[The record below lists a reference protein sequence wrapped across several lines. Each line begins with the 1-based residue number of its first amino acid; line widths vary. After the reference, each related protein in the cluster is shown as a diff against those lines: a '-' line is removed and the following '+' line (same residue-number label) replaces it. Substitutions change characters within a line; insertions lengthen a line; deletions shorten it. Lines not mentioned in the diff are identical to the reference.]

1 MSNVPVLYCRGTGTE
16 AHLFLF
22 DIHGKKKRINPVSL
36 HMRIRGVKL
45 QINVQNTAGT
55 FLF

>member
-1 MSNVPVLYCRGTGTE
+1 MSLCYIAVELEQRHTYSYLIFME
-16 AHLFLF
+16 
-22 DIHGKKKRINPVSL
+22 KKRINPVSL